1 MTIFDKQEQVS
12 GYWGPATS
20 SVDWCEENYK
30 HSFYIAEFWNTISSF
45 AMVVLGLLG
54 ILAHHK
60 SLGWRL
66 SNGYLMI
73 VVVGIGS
80 VLFHGTL
87 QYEHQ
92 MWDEVP
98 MVWTACYLLWVLL
111 QENGYEPIRY
121 GIGIA
126 LYCALATFATSQ
138 YKGSTQFYLFQTS
151 FGIVMWSC
159 LWFVWKLYKN
169 VQNNQVIQLFHQG
182 AQFLVLAIGVWLFDS
197 NLCFVYDYVPNP
209 QLHAWWHV
217 LMCISLHFFFVAT
230 GFELMGTKK
239 HRITYCANWIP
250 YVQLVNDDDSKKVD

>member
-151 FGIVMWSC
+151 
-159 LWFVWKLYKN
+159 
-169 VQNNQVIQLFHQG
+169 
-182 AQFLVLAIGVWLFDS
+182 
-197 NLCFVYDYVPNP
+197 
-209 QLHAWWHV
+209 
-217 LMCISLHFFFVAT
+217 
-230 GFELMGTKK
+230 
-239 HRITYCANWIP
+239 
-250 YVQLVNDDDSKKVD
+250 